1 MAIQV
6 ALLDRRTS
14 SVSRFA
20 MPINKEDVWQLD
32 ATARPEMRLPVA
44 KRHTPPAAMHQHR
57 KVITSTIYEAART
70 GVAP

>member
-1 MAIQV
+1 
-6 ALLDRRTS
+6 
-14 SVSRFA
+14 